1 MVSVSLMFLP
11 HFDIFC
17 NLLQNKPVTWNL
29 FVFYDKVAK
38 MLMVTSLMPL
48 SSSRS
53 FKPFN
58 SQMKIVIL
66 HIVNHTILIMLVQR
80 I

>member
-17 NLLQNKPVTWNL
+17 NLLLNKLLTWNL
-29 FVFYDKVAK
+29 FALYDKVAQ

-66 HIVNHTILIMLVQR
+66 HIVNRTILIMLVQR

>member
-1 MVSVSLMFLP
+1 MVSVSLMFLS

-17 NLLQNKPVTWNL
+17 NLLQNKLVTWNL
-29 FVFYDKVAK
+29 FVLYNKGAK
-38 MLMVTSLMPL
+38 MSMVTSLMPL
-48 SSSRS
+48 SSRRS
-53 FKPFN
+53 FLPFN

-66 HIVNHTILIMLVQR
+66 LIVNHTILIMLVQR

>member
-29 FVFYDKVAK
+29 FVLYNKGAK
-38 MLMVTSLMPL
+38 MLMVTSLCPPVDHLNPL
-48 SSSRS
+48 TPR
-53 FKPFN
+53 
-58 SQMKIVIL
+58 
-66 HIVNHTILIMLVQR
+66 
-80 I
+80 

>member
-17 NLLQNKPVTWNL
+17 NLLLNKLVTRNL
-29 FVFYDKVAK
+29 FVLYDKAAK
-38 MLMVTSLMPL
+38 MFKMVTSLMPL

-66 HIVNHTILIMLVQR
+66 HIDIFNASVLQ
-80 I
+80 